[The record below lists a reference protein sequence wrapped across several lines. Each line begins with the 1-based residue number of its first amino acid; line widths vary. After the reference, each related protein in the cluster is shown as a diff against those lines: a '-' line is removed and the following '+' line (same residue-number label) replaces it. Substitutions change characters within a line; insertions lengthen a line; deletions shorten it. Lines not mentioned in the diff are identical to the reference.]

1 VATTDSRLQNGPHY
15 HEDPAVWSR
24 IYEEADVSSVVHQ
37 SRLAMARESLS
48 CLPPPR
54 PGARAVDVGC
64 GAGQF
69 SLILAGHGYRVTAI
83 DRVPG
88 MLMQARHHIAAAS
101 AATKPSLVRAEAEA
115 LPFPNE
121 SFDMV
126 TALGVIP
133 WVEDCEAAL
142 AEMVRVLRSDGRLL
156 VSASN
161 SSRLTWLVDPLNNP
175 HLAGLRRIIKGMLLR
190 LGLPTPRR
198 PPIAN
203 VHSVREFNAVLATLR
218 LQVVTGRTVGFGP
231 VTLFGR
237 GVLPRRAGVFV
248 HRSLQWLVDH
258 GVPWLSTAGAQYLV
272 LARKTS
278 APG

>member
-1 VATTDSRLQNGPHY
+1 MVTPDSRLRDGPPY

-48 CLPPPR
+48 SLPPPR

-175 HLAGLRRIIKGMLLR
+175 HLAGLRRIIKGMLFR
-190 LGLPTPRR
+190 LGLPTPWR

-248 HRSLQWLVDH
+248 HRSLQWLADH
-258 GVPWLSTAGAQYLV
+258 GFPWLSTAGAQYVV
-272 LARKTS
+272 LARKAS